1 MFRVKKMSRLYDTK
15 NKFTVLNMYIFYL
28 KRRYRS
34 VHSSSQE
41 THYSLHELIKFHCL
55 MHATN

>member
-1 MFRVKKMSRLYDTK
+1 MSRLYDTK